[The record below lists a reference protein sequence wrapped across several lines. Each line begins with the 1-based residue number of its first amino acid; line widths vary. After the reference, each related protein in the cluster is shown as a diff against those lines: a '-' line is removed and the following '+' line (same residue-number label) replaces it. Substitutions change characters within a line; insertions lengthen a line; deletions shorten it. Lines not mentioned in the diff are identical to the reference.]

1 MTPAIFFLC
10 IGFVA
15 ALHNHSERISI
26 ALGHDATFIQTGGSA
41 PMVAAS
47 NASARFFRPQD
58 PSVNITAAA
67 LGNSEKTA
75 VLQEKPTVPL
85 RKLGLMSIAGLVAG
99 YWITVVA
106 REGSSP
112 SKDGPGAGEDR
123 SLWSAT
129 PEALPWM
136 VLSMVLSIFNK
147 WIFIPSGADFPYP
160 LTLSCCHMFTT
171 SLVLHSLRL
180 FKPSLFPGMSEGLRS
195 DWQMFRA
202 VALVGGL
209 LAVSVVLSNSAAM
222 LLSVAFINMLK
233 GGNSVFALALGLVIG
248 TTSWSTALQLGWPV
262 LIISIGAAATIHGEL
277 YLSHLGL
284 ALLVVAILV
293 EQFRLVLF
301 KSMMSESGL
310 KLDPLSALSL
320 FSPVAFLVTA
330 PFALSELR
338 AALHVLDA
346 LRGSALI
353 LNALTAVTLN
363 VAYSR
368 LLKVASPVTFTVFGT
383 AKDVTTAALSL
394 CIVGGIVTPQ
404 QLCGYVATLFGMLQ
418 YDRAKRQL
426 A

>member
-67 LGNSEKTA
+67 LGSSEKTA

-112 SKDGPGAGEDR
+112 SKDGPGTGEDR

-353 LNALTAVTLN
+353 LNALTA
-363 VAYSR
+363 
-368 LLKVASPVTFTVFGT
+368 
-383 AKDVTTAALSL
+383 
-394 CIVGGIVTPQ
+394 
-404 QLCGYVATLFGMLQ
+404 
-418 YDRAKRQL
+418 
-426 A
+426 